1 MWKQLALKFNFLQ
14 DCFAIEDNSV
24 LESVGTLTAVS
35 ANPNQKIEIIEL
47 SINNDLRSRGIV
59 SQFQAGKWYR
69 RVTADT
75 VKGKDYPTFL

>member
-1 MWKQLALKFNFLQ
+1 MWKQLALIFNFLQ

-35 ANPNQKIEIIEL
+35 ANPNQKIEIEIIEL

-59 SQFQAGKWYR
+59 SQFQAGK
-69 RVTADT
+69 
-75 VKGKDYPTFL
+75 